1 MKIRDIPPSDS
12 GKKEKMSLPS
22 PARAATV
29 GAGPPNT
36 IVAATGIYMTVKN
49 IIVP

>member
-1 MKIRDIPPSDS
+1 MIIRDIPPSDS
-12 GKKEKMSLPS
+12 GKKEKKSFPS
-22 PARAATV
+22 PAREAIV